1 MSAIP
6 SAVRERVR
14 HEATNRC
21 GYCHSQQQFV
31 LGILQVDHITPKASG
46 GSDDEENLW
55 LACSM
60 CNNAKRAQTHAVDPL
75 TGRRV
80 RVFNPRK
87 QRWQRH
93 FRWSS
98 DGVRILGRTAS
109 GRATVAALNVNNL
122 ISVTVR
128 KKWIEAGWHPPED
141 E

>member
-6 SAVRERVR
+6 SAVRARVR
-14 HEATNRC
+14 QKARNRC
-21 GYCHSQQQFV
+21 GYCRSHQQYV
-31 LGILQVDHITPKASG
+31 LGILQVEHIIPKVSG

-60 CNNAKRAQTHAVDPL
+60 CNNAKHAQTHAMDPL
-75 TGRRV
+75 TRQRV

-98 DGVRILGRTAS
+98 DGVRILGRTAC
-109 GRATVAALNVNNL
+109 GRATVAALNMNNL

-128 KKWIEAGWHPPED
+128 QKWIEAAWHPPRD